1 MDEKKGTLVE
11 FIKGNKGKIIKGA
24 LIVVGVVAG
33 IVIIRKLSSGGDEL
47 LDVMDTLSPGEAIM
61 DGLGNIGEVAENI
74 IR

>member
-1 MDEKKGTLVE
+1 MDEKKSTLVE

-47 LDVMDTLSPGEAIM
+47 LDAMDTLSPDGAIM
-61 DGLGNIGEVAENI
+61 DGFGNLGEVAENVVQ
-74 IR
+74 